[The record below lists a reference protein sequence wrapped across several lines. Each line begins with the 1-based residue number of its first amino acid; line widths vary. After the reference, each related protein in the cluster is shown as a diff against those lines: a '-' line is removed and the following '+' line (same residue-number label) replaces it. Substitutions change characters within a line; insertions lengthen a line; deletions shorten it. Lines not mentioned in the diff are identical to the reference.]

1 MDFIALT
8 LKEANELI
16 LNRGIKAQ
24 FRLIYSDGNEQILET
39 VEISPELENWRVVK
53 EEEKQGVI
61 ILYLMI

>member
-8 LKEANELI
+8 LKEAKKLI
-16 LNRGIKAQ
+16 LDKGIKAQ
-24 FRLIYSDGNEQILET
+24 YIFVYSDGNEQILET

-53 EEEKQGVI
+53 EEEKQGVK